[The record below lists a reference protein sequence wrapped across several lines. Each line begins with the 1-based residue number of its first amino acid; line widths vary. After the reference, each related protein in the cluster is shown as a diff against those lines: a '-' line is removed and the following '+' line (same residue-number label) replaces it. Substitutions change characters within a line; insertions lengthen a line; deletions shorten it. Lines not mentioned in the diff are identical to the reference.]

1 MTANSILEYILVF
14 FGWMLNN
21 AMWDILSSTGLYL
34 LPLVFKG
41 MGIWLKVREEGFD
54 EGNKG
59 MLSLPR
65 LENSIYVSFLVIC
78 FCCTPMFPVDISTMK
93 YDSSRDKQC
102 NIQVASPQDSG
113 YNAVLTD
120 FQGKTANVP
129 VWWYLVHRLSKGVT
143 QAMIASIPCG
153 GKIRQMRFEVQH
165 SQIKDPI
172 LTQEL
177 QDFANS
183 CYSRAYYKLK
193 STNQSL
199 SNKTIN
205 SVGWIGSDYF
215 LRTAG
220 YYNTYTS
227 QKPRAAWPWD
237 AGRDTGYAN
246 TGDGGYPTCKQWWS
260 DDKKGLKDRVL
271 ASLPSRVKRQMQ
283 QQDMASWEELALRW
297 LVTGQQDL
305 PAHRRIPQV
314 TFSKTVRYWHRFER
328 WLAQQLQEITQHC
341 YQKLKCF
348 VANCTTEPRP
358 LREFRGEYGSLR
370 LFVGPQD
377 IDEIDILEFNPEY
390 IVSWVDKVA
399 DGLFTPVCFVVNVHY
414 RNGALL
420 ESFPWDSEVDDINR
434 LTSKDYGEAMSQAIN
449 WIREQT
455 EQPVIDQ
462 PVPQQPRLAA

>member
-1 MTANSILEYILVF
+1 MSIIDEYISQHF
-14 FGWMLNN
+14 SERLNLDVTEDN
-21 AMWDILSSTGLYL
+21 ITWQLRGSRSDYVNSRILFT
-34 LPLVFKG
+34 
-41 MGIWLKVREEGFD
+41 REKLMAVMEV
-54 EGNKG
+54 
-59 MLSLPR
+59 MLSGL
-65 LENSIYVSFLVIC
+65 NSDEATLARC
-78 FCCTPMFPVDISTMK
+78 
-93 YDSSRDKQC
+93 RQ
-102 NIQVASPQDSG
+102 
-113 YNAVLTD
+113 VLTLWIAGLD
-120 FQGKTANVP
+120 T
-129 VWWYLVHRLSKGVT
+129 LSKEAEHPDWLPQVH
-143 QAMIASIPCG
+143 P
-153 GKIRQMRFEVQH
+153 H
-165 SQIKDPI
+165 SSGQCDLLLKGSPAA
-172 LTQEL
+172 LTEA
-177 QDFANS
+177 DEET
-183 CYSRAYYKLK
+183 Y
-193 STNQSL
+193 
-199 SNKTIN
+199 
-205 SVGWIGSDYF
+205 
-215 LRTAG
+215 LR
-220 YYNTYTS
+220 
-227 QKPRAAWPWD
+227 
-237 AGRDTGYAN
+237 
-246 TGDGGYPTCKQWWS
+246 
-260 DDKKGLKDRVL
+260 
-271 ASLPSRVKRQMQ
+271 
-283 QQDMASWEELALRW
+283 
-297 LVTGQQDL
+297 VTGQQDL

>member
-1 MTANSILEYILVF
+1 MSIIDEYISQHF
-14 FGWMLNN
+14 SERLNLDVTEDN
-21 AMWDILSSTGLYL
+21 ITWQLRGSRSDYVNTRIQ
-34 LPLVFKG
+34 FD
-41 MGIWLKVREEGFD
+41 REKLMAVMEV
-54 EGNKG
+54 
-59 MLSLPR
+59 MLSGL
-65 LENSIYVSFLVIC
+65 NSDEATLARC
-78 FCCTPMFPVDISTMK
+78 
-93 YDSSRDKQC
+93 RQ
-102 NIQVASPQDSG
+102 
-113 YNAVLTD
+113 VLTLWIAGLD
-120 FQGKTANVP
+120 T
-129 VWWYLVHRLSKGVT
+129 LSKETEHPDWLPQVHPHSSGQCDLLLKGNSAALTEADEETYLRVT
-143 QAMIASIPCG
+143 
-153 GKIRQMRFEVQH
+153 
-165 SQIKDPI
+165 D
-172 LTQEL
+172 
-177 QDFANS
+177 
-183 CYSRAYYKLK
+183 
-193 STNQSL
+193 
-199 SNKTIN
+199 
-205 SVGWIGSDYF
+205 
-215 LRTAG
+215 
-220 YYNTYTS
+220 
-227 QKPRAAWPWD
+227 
-237 AGRDTGYAN
+237 
-246 TGDGGYPTCKQWWS
+246 
-260 DDKKGLKDRVL
+260 
-271 ASLPSRVKRQMQ
+271 
-283 QQDMASWEELALRW
+283 
-297 LVTGQQDL
+297 QQDL